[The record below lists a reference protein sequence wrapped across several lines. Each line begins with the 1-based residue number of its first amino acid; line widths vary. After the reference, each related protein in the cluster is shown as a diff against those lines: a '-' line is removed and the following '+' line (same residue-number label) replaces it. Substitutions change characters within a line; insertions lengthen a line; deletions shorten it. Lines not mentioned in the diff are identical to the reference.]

1 MSTEYPSRIGFVKLP
16 RRLRDH
22 WIWSDRYLR
31 RWVDLTM
38 RAVFEDC
45 AISFSG
51 RKMHLK
57 RGQLITTYRM
67 LGQDWGTNKDAVG
80 RFIARLVKD
89 GMISRE
95 TVTVHPE
102 KGATGV
108 ATRLTI
114 RNYDQYQ
121 GNGGRTQPTPR
132 LPRDTH
138 RDIQEEVKEEHAYSA
153 CSFLQEE
160 GALASECGSEGG
172 PPAPN
177 LGGSPDGGSGRRDG
191 SGLPDTVSIGQ
202 VVAAIRA
209 GALQG
214 GVPATAS
221 DPESDDEA

>member
-1 MSTEYPSRIGFVKLP
+1 MSTEYPSRIGFVMFP
-16 RRLRDH
+16 RKLRDH
-22 WIWSDRYLR
+22 WIWDDRYLR
-31 RWVDLTM
+31 PWLDLTM
-38 RAVFEDC
+38 RAVFKDC
-45 AISFSG
+45 VIG
-51 RKMHLK
+51 YNGKKVHLK

-67 LGQDWGTNKDAVG
+67 LAQDWGTNKDAVG
-80 RFIARLVKD
+80 RFIAKLVKND
-89 GMISRE
+89 MISRE
-95 TVTVHPE
+95 TVTVHPG

-121 GNGGRTQPTPR
+121 GNRDRTQPTSR

-138 RDIQEEVKEEHAYSA
+138 RDIQEEGKEEHAYNA
-153 CSFLQEE
+153 CLFLQEE

-172 PPAPN
+172 PPVPH

-202 VVAAIRA
+202 VVAGIRA
-209 GALQG
+209 GTLQG
-214 GVPATAS
+214 GALAIAP